1 VGSPHTASAL
11 DDPHITT
18 VYDGVEAG
26 SMHCIVRGPAAGRPP
41 GAPIRAGLGLDDA
54 LRMAMAHRHRG
65 DETGIVLC
73 RPTSDSAH
81 AGITRIL
88 CATRARQK

>member
-1 VGSPHTASAL
+1 MSA
-11 DDPHITT
+11 
-18 VYDGVEAG
+18 EAG
-26 SMHCIVRGPAAGRPP
+26 SMHRIVTGLVAGRPS
-41 GAPIRAGLGLDDA
+41 GAPTRAGLGLDDA

-88 CATRARQK
+88 CAIRARRK